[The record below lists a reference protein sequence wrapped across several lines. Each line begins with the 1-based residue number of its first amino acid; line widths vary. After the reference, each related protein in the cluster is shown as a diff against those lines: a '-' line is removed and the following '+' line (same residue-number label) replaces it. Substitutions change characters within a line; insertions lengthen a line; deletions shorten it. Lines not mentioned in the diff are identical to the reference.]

1 MSLAL
6 LGVGLVVE
14 RGLGVGQV
22 LAVTFTEAATQ
33 ELRKRIRERLLLA
46 ERLVDAAP
54 ATAASPEAVLTRA
67 VLDAHLASG
76 IETSDAL
83 RRRLHAA
90 ANDIDLAAIFPIH
103 GFCARVLREH
113 ALDGGQAF
121 DRSEEHPS
129 GLPSIMR

>member
-1 MSLAL
+1 MRISDWSSD
-6 LGVGLVVE
+6 VCSSD
-14 RGLGVGQV
+14 R
-22 LAVTFTEAATQ
+22 EAATQ

-90 ANDIDLAAIFPIH
+90 ANDIDLAAIFKI
-103 GFCARVLREH
+103 GSASCRERVCQY
-113 ALDGGQAF
+113 G
-121 DRSEEHPS
+121 
-129 GLPSIMR
+129 